1 MSNNKIINKK
11 LQNIKE
17 NSNEA
22 IKQNY
27 NFIEDILKKEIGL
40 LIDDFVK
47 TNMGIPITK
56 YSANTFAIW
65 CIEAIQKSSIMIQ
78 EEINKLIKDLGII
91 KNK

>member
-1 MSNNKIINKK
+1 MSNKIINKK

-17 NSNEA
+17 NNNEV
-22 IKQNY
+22 IKKNY

-56 YSANTFAIW
+56 YSASTFALW
-65 CIEAIQKSSIMIQ
+65 SIEAIQRSSKMIQ
-78 EEINKLIKDLGII
+78 NEIDKLIKDLTII
-91 KNK
+91 KK